1 MGKVI
6 IRATLAVF
14 VCCLLYEFFDIGTG
28 IPFYAGIAAV
38 ICLQSE
44 IKSTVRVGL
53 NRTVGTLFGGFTGMG
68 ILYLTHNYY
77 ILSRPILR
85 YALITICI
93 IPLMYIANVI
103 RKVRIPIG
111 WDETSL
117 FPGTKVFIDFLK
129 KSTLTNITCIAFL
142 SVTITHGGDVSITEF
157 ATNRIIDTLI
167 GVASSFFINLIPSF
181 PLHKA
186 AIPNKPESQGNR
198 GDECM

>member
-14 VCCLLYEFFDIGTG
+14 ICCLLYEFFDIGTG

-53 NRTVGTLFGGFTGMG
+53 NRTVGTLLGGVTGMG

-85 YALITICI
+85 YALITLCI
-93 IPLMYIANVI
+93 IPLMYIANII

-111 WDETSL
+111 WDETNL

-142 SVTITHGGDVSITEF
+142 SVTITHGGDVTITEF

-181 PLHKA
+181 SFQKA
-186 AIPNKPESQGNR
+186 AVTDKPDSQSSR
-198 GDECM
+198 SDECM

>member
-6 IRATLAVF
+6 IRATIAVF

-85 YALITICI
+85 YALITFCI
-93 IPLMYIANVI
+93 IPLMYIANII

-117 FPGTKVFIDFLK
+117 FPGTRVFIDFLR

-181 PLHKA
+181 HFHKA
-186 AIPNKPESQGNR
+186 VPSNPQTTESNR
-198 GDECM
+198 SDECM

>member
-1 MGKVI
+1 M
-6 IRATLAVF
+6 
-14 VCCLLYEFFDIGTG
+14 YEFFNIGTG
-28 IPFYAGIAAV
+28 IPFYAGIATV

-53 NRTVGTLFGGFTGMG
+53 NRTVGTLLGGFTGMG

-77 ILSRPILR
+77 ILGRPILR
-85 YALITICI
+85 YGLITLCI
-93 IPLMYIANVI
+93 IPLMYIANII

-167 GVASSFFINLIPSF
+167 GVAVSFFINLIPSVF
-181 PLHKA
+181 LQKP
-186 AIPNKPESQGNR
+186 AIAGKPEPQ
-198 GDECM
+198 DTQPE

>member
-6 IRATLAVF
+6 IRATIGVF
-14 VCCLLYEFFDIGTG
+14 ICCLLYEFFNIGTG
-28 IPFYAGIAAV
+28 IPFYAGIATV

-53 NRTVGTLFGGFTGMG
+53 NRTVGTLLGGFTGMG

-77 ILSRPILR
+77 ILGRPILR
-85 YALITICI
+85 YGLITLCI
-93 IPLMYIANVI
+93 IPLMYIANII

-157 ATNRIIDTLI
+157 AINRIIDTLI
-167 GVASSFFINLIPSF
+167 GVAVSFFINLIPSVF
-181 PLHKA
+181 LQKP
-186 AIPNKPESQGNR
+186 AIAGKPEPQ
-198 GDECM
+198 DTQPE

>member
-1 MGKVI
+1 MGRVI

-85 YALITICI
+85 YALITLCI
-93 IPLMYIANVI
+93 IPLMYIANII
-103 RKVRIPIG
+103 RKVR
-111 WDETSL
+111 EL
-117 FPGTKVFIDFLK
+117 RRQQ
-129 KSTLTNITCIAFL
+129 L
-142 SVTITHGGDVSITEF
+142 SVAIEGGQSVCQSLGCEYKGSKGCKGVITTCRSFHCRGLY
-157 ATNRIIDTLI
+157 IIGRCD
-167 GVASSFFINLIPSF
+167 
-181 PLHKA
+181 
-186 AIPNKPESQGNR
+186 
-198 GDECM
+198 CC

>member
-1 MGKVI
+1 MSKVI
-6 IRATLAVF
+6 IRATIGVF
-14 VCCLLYEFFDIGTG
+14 ICCLLYEFFDIGTG
-28 IPFYAGIAAV
+28 IPFYAGIATV

-53 NRTVGTLFGGFTGMG
+53 NRTIGTLLGGFTGMG

-77 ILSRPILR
+77 ILGQPILR
-85 YALITICI
+85 YGLITLCI
-93 IPLMYIANVI
+93 IPLMYIANII
-103 RKVRIPIG
+103 RKVRVPIG

-157 ATNRIIDTLI
+157 ATNRIMDTLI
-167 GVASSFFINLIPSF
+167 GVAVSFFINLIPSVF
-181 PLHKA
+181 LQKPT
-186 AIPNKPESQGNR
+186 ITGKPEPQDNQP
-198 GDECM
+198 E

>member
-6 IRATLAVF
+6 IRATIGVF
-14 VCCLLYEFFDIGTG
+14 ICCLLYEFFDIGTG
-28 IPFYAGIAAV
+28 IPFYAGIATV

-85 YALITICI
+85 YGLITLCI
-93 IPLMYIANVI
+93 IPLMYIANII

-167 GVASSFFINLIPSF
+167 GVAVSFFINLIPSVF
-181 PLHKA
+181 PQKP
-186 AIPNKPESQGNR
+186 AITSKPEPQDSQP
-198 GDECM
+198 E